1 MKDVIR
7 YLCYLLSIILV
18 ILLCLAIFKQ
28 VENYEK
34 QDDPELNKL
43 KDIFY
48 NFFNQEKYWTGNLS
62 MLNNRNVMNEINLYK
77 GSKSYT
83 INKQNIYMCLK
94 DENGSY
100 YPQNM
105 LIYVLAHEFAH
116 VLCNSIGHTEE
127 FHNIFDELMAELIK
141 DGIYDPKEEI
151 ILNYCEHGDKS

>member
-62 MLNNRNVMNEINLYK
+62 MLNNRNIMNEINLYK

>member
-7 YLCYLLSIILV
+7 YLCYLLSIILL

-127 FHNIFDELMAELIK
+127 FHNIFDDLMAELIK
-141 DGIYDPKEEI
+141 DGFYDPKEEI
-151 ILNYCEHGDKS
+151 ILDYCEHGDKS

>member
-62 MLNNRNVMNEINLYK
+62 MLNNRNIMNEINLYK

-127 FHNIFDELMAELIK
+127 FHNIFDDLMAELIK
-141 DGIYDPKEEI
+141 DGFYDPKEEI
-151 ILNYCEHGDKS
+151 ILDYCEHGDKS

>member
-62 MLNNRNVMNEINLYK
+62 MLNNRNIMNEINLYK

-127 FHNIFDELMAELIK
+127 FHNIFDDLMAELIK

-151 ILNYCEHGDKS
+151 ILDYCEHGDKS

>member
-1 MKDVIR
+1 
-7 YLCYLLSIILV
+7 V

-62 MLNNRNVMNEINLYK
+62 MLNNRNIMNEINLYK

-94 DENGSY
+94 DENGGY

-127 FHNIFDELMAELIK
+127 FHNIFDDLMAELIK

-151 ILNYCEHGDKS
+151 ILDYCEHGDKS

>member
-1 MKDVIR
+1 
-7 YLCYLLSIILV
+7 V

>member
-1 MKDVIR
+1 
-7 YLCYLLSIILV
+7 V

-127 FHNIFDELMAELIK
+127 FHNIFDDLMAELIK
-141 DGIYDPKEEI
+141 DGFYDPKEEI
-151 ILNYCEHGDKS
+151 ILDYCEHGDKS

>member
-7 YLCYLLSIILV
+7 YLCYLLSIILL

>member
-1 MKDVIR
+1 
-7 YLCYLLSIILV
+7 V

-62 MLNNRNVMNEINLYK
+62 MLNNRNIMNEINLYK

-127 FHNIFDELMAELIK
+127 FHNIFDDLMAELIK
-141 DGIYDPKEEI
+141 DGFYDPKEEI
-151 ILNYCEHGDKS
+151 ILDYCEHGDKS

>member
-62 MLNNRNVMNEINLYK
+62 MLNNRNIMNEINLYK

-94 DENGSY
+94 DENGGY

-127 FHNIFDELMAELIK
+127 FHNIFDDLMAELIK

-151 ILNYCEHGDKS
+151 ILDYCEHGDKS